1 MTTTNDTHDNI
12 AQGQAQGQ
20 GVPTRGS
27 QPQLN
32 LTTLCNALQS
42 SFSANKAERDQAES
56 ALKSINCLP
65 NACPLLLHI
74 ITSRTDVPEPIRS
87 AAAIYLKNIT
97 KVRKGKES
105 KERKYNIYNLRK
117 I

>member
-1 MTTTNDTHDNI
+1 MTTINGGLV
-12 AQGQAQGQ
+12 QGNPISTQGN
-20 GVPTRGS
+20 PS

-56 ALKSINCLP
+56 ALKSINSLP
-65 NACPLLLHI
+65 NACPLLLQI

-97 KVRKGKES
+97 RVRKEKKRKENTHS
-105 KERKYNIYNLRK
+105 S
-117 I
+117 